1 MSTAT
6 SRTPWMRWLITL
18 LLGTVA
24 SAAIWLVGAHE
35 VAYLGYIMVAL
46 AREPMSA
53 RSCRRRL
60 SGRSP
65 S

>member
-1 MSTAT
+1 MMTAA
-6 SRTPWMRWLITL
+6 SRTPWTRWLATL

-35 VAYLGYIMVAL
+35 VAYLGYVLVAL
-46 AREPMSA
+46 AREPATA

-60 SGRSP
+60 SRPSP